1 MVRADGVR
9 LGGHRP
15 PVRLKMNF
23 PYRVETKE
31 LNDTTRKNAAGSFI
45 QLTDGVTHYELGG
58 NESGDAVV
66 LIHGF
71 SVPYF
76 IYDPTF
82 KFLTESGFR
91 VLRYDL
97 YGRGFSDRP
106 TGRYDIELFV
116 NQLTQLLDALGLTL
130 TATSAGSRAV
140 NLIGLSMGGLIAS
153 TFAVRHPDRVKKL
166 VLIDPAGAR
175 SISLPPMIKLMTLPI
190 VAEIILS
197 LVPTETLIK
206 SGSKDIFDPAHVEH
220 FMSQYRVQLE
230 YRGFRRAILST
241 IRNGILGSS
250 IDIYERLGKMDKKVM
265 LLWGHEDMTVPFE
278 HSSALR
284 AAIPQVEFHAFDHCG
299 HIPHYEKPDEVNPL
313 LLKFLR

>member
-1 MVRADGVR
+1 
-9 LGGHRP
+9 
-15 PVRLKMNF
+15 MNF
-23 PYRVETKE
+23 PYREETKE
-31 LNDTTRKNAAGSFI
+31 LNDETRRSAAGSFI
-45 QLTDGVTHYELGG
+45 QLADGVTHYELSG

-76 IYDPTF
+76 IYDPTI
-82 KFLTESGFR
+82 KFLTDAGFR

-106 TGRYDIELFV
+106 AARYDIDLFV
-116 NQLTQLLDALGLTL
+116 NQLTQLLEALRFGLTRPG
-130 TATSAGSRAV
+130 AGSRPV

-153 TFAVRHPDRVKKL
+153 TFAVRHPERVKKI

-175 SISLPPMIKLMTLPI
+175 PISLPPLIRLMTLPL
-190 VAEIILS
+190 VAETILS
-197 LVPTETLIK
+197 LVPSETLIK
-206 SGSKDIFDPAHVEH
+206 SGSKDIFDPAHVDH

-230 YRGFRRAILST
+230 YKGFRRAILST

-250 IDIYERLGKMDKKVM
+250 IDVYERLGKMDKKVL
-265 LLWGHEDMTVPFE
+265 LLWGREDMTVPFE
-278 HSSALR
+278 HSFDLC
-284 AAIPQVEFHAFDHCG
+284 AAIPQVEFHAFEDCG

-313 LLKFLR
+313 LLHFLR